1 MGRKRKRVV
10 HIPKRKLPKFFS
22 CPKCGKETV
31 GVKIFRETNQATA
44 GCSSCGLN
52 ATFPIKTAQTEVD
65 IYCMLT
71 DKVFSFPKKS
81 KISDIQEEV

>member
-1 MGRKRKRVV
+1 MGRKRKRIV
-10 HIPKRKLPKFFS
+10 HMRKRRLPKFFS

-31 GVKIFRETNQATA
+31 VVKISRDTAHAIA

-52 ATFPIKTAQTEVD
+52 ETFPIKIAQTEVD

-71 DKVFSFPKKS
+71 DKIFSSPKKT
-81 KISDIQEEV
+81 

>member
-1 MGRKRKRVV
+1 MGRKRKRIV
-10 HIPKRKLPKFFS
+10 HIPKKRLPKLFS

-31 GVKIFRETNQATA
+31 GVKISRETKRAMA

-52 ATFPIKTAQTEVD
+52 ADFPIKPAQTEVD

-71 DKVFSFPKKS
+71 DKVFSSPKKNLVS
-81 KISDIQEEV
+81 NTPKNT

>member
-10 HIPKRKLPKFFS
+10 HIPKKRLPKYFS

-31 GVKIFRETNQATA
+31 EVKISRDAACATA

-52 ATFPIKTAQTEVD
+52 ETFPIKIAQTEVD

-71 DKVFSFPKKS
+71 DKVFSSPKKNLVS
-81 KISDIQEEV
+81 NTQEDN

>member
-10 HIPKRKLPKFFS
+10 HIPKKKLPKFFS

-31 GVKIFRETNQATA
+31 GVKIFRENNQATA

-52 ATFPIKTAQTEVD
+52 ETFPIKIAQTEVD

-71 DKVFSFPKKS
+71 DKVFSIPKKN
-81 KISDIQEEV
+81 KISNVQKDN